1 MSDLLT
7 NLNCL
12 LQRIK
17 QTSAAVEEL
26 TFSLDEL
33 DLAESN
39 VLVEC

>member
-1 MSDLLT
+1 LSIAKNQT
-7 NLNCL
+7 NF
-12 LQRIK
+12 
-17 QTSAAVEEL
+17 AAVEEL